1 MDDPLLYKLMLTNL
15 DDIRKPVIVC
25 THTILDVKIVVVVGV
40 ACCIK
45 NVGHERALRL
55 IEHIPSQYK

>member
-1 MDDPLLYKLMLTNL
+1 LDDPPLYKLMLTNL
-15 DDIRKPVIVC
+15 GDIRKPIIVC
-25 THTILDVKIVVVVGV
+25 THTILNVKIVVVVGV

-45 NVGHERALRL
+45 NVGREQALRL